1 MLSRHQCRFC
11 VIDIKAIALLSFAC
25 FRYTIVKGFSIVG
38 IAQIIATARS
48 QNRLVLT
55 EVEAKEI
62 MQSAG
67 VPVVKTILAKT
78 KNEALQLSEQIGFP
92 IVAKIVA
99 PDITH
104 KSDAGGVRMNISD
117 RVQMEQAW
125 DDLMS
130 NAQAAFPNSQ
140 IDGVA
145 VQPQAPEGT
154 EVIIGGS
161 QDPQFG
167 PIVMFGLGGVFV
179 EILKD
184 VSFRIVPLSDN
195 DASEMITD
203 IKSYKVLE
211 GYRGNAA
218 ADTSAIQ
225 KALVA
230 TSTLLETNPDI
241 AELDLNPVF
250 AYSDGI
256 LAVDARIILKDQ
268 S

>member
-1 MLSRHQCRFC
+1 
-11 VIDIKAIALLSFAC
+11 LLSFAC

>member
-1 MLSRHQCRFC
+1 

>member
-1 MLSRHQCRFC
+1 MKG
-11 VIDIKAIALLSFAC
+11 IIK
-25 FRYTIVKGFSIVG
+25 VG
-38 IAQIIATARS
+38 ISEIIATARS
-48 QNRLVLT
+48 QNRVVLT

-67 VPVVKTILAKT
+67 VPVVETRLAKT
-78 KNEALQLSEQIGFP
+78 KEEALQLAEQIGFP

-104 KSDAGGVRMNISD
+104 KSDAGGVRIGITDQLEMG
-117 RVQMEQAW
+117 EAW
-125 DDLMS
+125 DDLMA
-130 NAQAAFPNSQ
+130 NAQTASPGSP
-140 IDGVA
+140 IHGVA
-145 VQPQAPEGT
+145 VQPLAPSGT

-167 PIVMFGLGGVFV
+167 PVVMFGLGGVFV

-184 VSFRIVPLSDN
+184 VSFRIVPISEN

-230 TSTLLETNPDI
+230 TSNLLEGNPDI
-241 AELDLNPVF
+241 AELDLNPIF
-250 AYSDGI
+250 AYGDGI
-256 LAVDARIILKDQ
+256 LAVDARIILKSKD
-268 S
+268 

>member
-1 MLSRHQCRFC
+1 M
-11 VIDIKAIALLSFAC
+11 
-25 FRYTIVKGFSIVG
+25 G
-38 IAQIIATARS
+38 ISEIIAVARA
-48 QNRLVLT
+48 QNRLILT

-67 VPVVKTILAKT
+67 VPVVETKLAET
-78 KNEALQLSEQIGFP
+78 KEEALQLSEQMGFP
-92 IVAKIVA
+92 VVAKIVA

-104 KSDAGGVRMNISD
+104 KSDAGGVRIGISD
-117 RVQMEQAW
+117 RAEMSEAW
-125 DDLMS
+125 DDLMEKARTS
-130 NAQAAFPNSQ
+130 FPGAA
-140 IDGVA
+140 IHGVA
-145 VQPQAPEGT
+145 VQPLAPSGT

-167 PIVMFGLGGVFV
+167 PVVMFGLGGVFV

-184 VSFRIVPLSDN
+184 VSFRIVPLTDN

-203 IKSYKVLE
+203 IRSYKVLE

-218 ADTSAIQ
+218 ADTNAIQ

-230 TSTLLETNPDI
+230 TSNLLEGNSDI

-250 AYSDGI
+250 AYGDGI
-256 LAVDARIILKDQ
+256 LAVDARIILKSND
-268 S
+268 

>member
-1 MLSRHQCRFC
+1 MLS
-11 VIDIKAIALLSFAC
+11 K
-25 FRYTIVKGFSIVG
+25 TNMKGFSKMSISE
-38 IAQIIATARS
+38 IIATARS
-48 QNRLVLT
+48 QNRVVLT

-67 VPVVKTILAKT
+67 VPVVETKLAQT
-78 KNEALQLSEQIGFP
+78 KEAALQLSEQIGFP
-92 IVAKIVA
+92 VVAKIVA

-104 KSDAGGVRMNISD
+104 KSDAGGVRLNISD
-117 RVQMEQAW
+117 RGKMEEAW
-125 DDLMS
+125 DDLMA
-130 NAQAAFPNSQ
+130 NARAAFPDSQ

-145 VQPQAPEGT
+145 VQRQAPDGT
-154 EVIIGGS
+154 EIIIGGS

-167 PIVMFGLGGVFV
+167 PVVMFGLGGVFV

-184 VSFRIVPLSDN
+184 VSFRIVPLSKN

-218 ADTSAIQ
+218 ADIEAIQ
-225 KALVA
+225 KALVS
-230 TSTLLETNPDI
+230 TSNLLEGNPDI

-250 AYSDGI
+250 AYADGI

-268 S
+268 N

>member
-1 MLSRHQCRFC
+1 

-67 VPVVKTILAKT
+67 VPVVETILAKT

>member
-1 MLSRHQCRFC
+1 M
-11 VIDIKAIALLSFAC
+11 
-25 FRYTIVKGFSIVG
+25 SISE
-38 IAQIIATARS
+38 IIATARS
-48 QNRLVLT
+48 QNRVVLT

-67 VPVVKTILAKT
+67 VPVVETKLAQT
-78 KNEALQLSEQIGFP
+78 KEAALQLSEQIGFP
-92 IVAKIVA
+92 VVAKIVA

-104 KSDAGGVRMNISD
+104 KSDAGGVRLNISD
-117 RVQMEQAW
+117 RGKMEEAW
-125 DDLMS
+125 DDLMA
-130 NAQAAFPNSQ
+130 NARAAFPDSQ

-145 VQPQAPEGT
+145 VQRQAPDGT
-154 EVIIGGS
+154 EIIIGGS

-167 PIVMFGLGGVFV
+167 PVVMFGLGGVFV

-184 VSFRIVPLSDN
+184 VSFRIVPLSKN

-218 ADTSAIQ
+218 ADIEAIQ
-225 KALVA
+225 KALVS
-230 TSTLLETNPDI
+230 TSNLLEGNPDI

-250 AYSDGI
+250 AYADGI

-268 S
+268 N

>member
-1 MLSRHQCRFC
+1 M
-11 VIDIKAIALLSFAC
+11 
-25 FRYTIVKGFSIVG
+25 KGFSKMSISE
-38 IAQIIATARS
+38 IIATARS
-48 QNRLVLT
+48 QNRVVLT

-67 VPVVKTILAKT
+67 VPVVETKLAQT
-78 KNEALQLSEQIGFP
+78 KEAALQLSEQIGFP
-92 IVAKIVA
+92 VVAKIVA

-104 KSDAGGVRMNISD
+104 KSDAGGVRLNISD
-117 RVQMEQAW
+117 RGKMEEAW
-125 DDLMS
+125 DDLMA
-130 NAQAAFPNSQ
+130 NARAAFPDSQ

-145 VQPQAPEGT
+145 VQRQAPDGT
-154 EVIIGGS
+154 EIIIGGS

-167 PIVMFGLGGVFV
+167 PVVMFGLGGVFV

-184 VSFRIVPLSDN
+184 VSFRIVPLSKN

-218 ADTSAIQ
+218 ADIEAIQ
-225 KALVA
+225 KALVS
-230 TSTLLETNPDI
+230 TSNLLEGNPDI

-250 AYSDGI
+250 AYADGI

-268 S
+268 N